1 MSSTTPTALD
11 VAEHFFASPRLSS
24 ALTLVIVAT
33 ELASVLLRDVM
44 GWPGA
49 LAVLGGLVVLASLSL
64 LAQRHMIEWNGLL
77 PISLMVFVGWA
88 AVSIFWS
95 QYQWATLGSV
105 VYFGAVSLLGVYVAL
120 VRDTI
125 QIARAFG
132 DVLRAA
138 LLLSLAL
145 EIFSGVLI
153 DTPLPFLGVAGQ
165 LADLGP
171 IQGIFGGRNH
181 LGVIALIAMV
191 TFGLELRTKSVRRGT
206 AIASLVLAASLL
218 LLSRSPVAIGT
229 LVIVALATVAL
240 FGIRRLPPQRK
251 RIGQIA
257 LLVLAIVAAILAWA
271 YRTPVINAFAAS
283 SELSKRLR
291 LWQQIRL
298 LNPLHELEGWGWIGQ
313 WRRSIPPYSNI
324 VDAPTSGLNAYLDVW
339 LQVGLIG
346 LLLFVGL
353 LGLAFIRS
361 WLLAARQRS
370 VVYAWPALVLVVLA
384 VSSLAESQILVEF
397 GWLTFVVCSVKAAR
411 ELSWRRALAVEPPR
425 QVPS

>member
-1 MSSTTPTALD
+1 MRSSAPTALD
-11 VAEHFFASPRLSS
+11 VAENFFASPRLSS

-33 ELASVLLRDVM
+33 ELASVLLRDVI

-88 AVSIFWS
+88 AISVFWS
-95 QYQWATLGSV
+95 QYQWATVGSIL
-105 VYFGAVSLLGVYVAL
+105 YLGAVTLLGIYVAL

-153 DTPLPFLGVAGQ
+153 DTPLPFLGVAGN

-206 AIASLVLAASLL
+206 AIASLVLAAALL
-218 LLSRSPVAIGT
+218 LLSRSPVGIGT
-229 LVIVALATVAL
+229 LVIVLLAAIALY
-240 FGIRRLPPQRK
+240 GIRRLKPQHK
-251 RIGQIA
+251 RIGQIVLLVVA
-257 LLVLAIVAAILAWA
+257 LLAAIFAWA

-283 SELSKRLR
+283 SELTKRLR
-291 LWQQIRL
+291 LWQQVRL
-298 LNPLHELEGWGWIGQ
+298 LNPAHELEGWGWIGQ
-313 WRRSIPPYSNI
+313 WRRSIPPYSSI
-324 VDAPTSGLNAYLDVW
+324 VDAPTSALNAYLDVW

-361 WLLAARQRS
+361 WLLASRQRS
-370 VVYAWPALVLVVLA
+370 VVYAWPALVLVVLII
-384 VSSLAESQILVEF
+384 SSLAESSILVEF

-411 ELSWRRALAVEPPR
+411 ELSWRRALSVGAPPA
-425 QVPS
+425 